1 MIPTKNDKILSIP
14 QILTFLS
21 IITIAISTEPTTEA
35 GTTREKRDF
44 LEVGNLF
51 PSLPQP
57 TPPIPLNT
65 FYINSPNNIETLSS
79 WKPVLSSSDFPATN
93 FHASSFD
100 PYLNNPHPQL
110 HNIEVPSSALNSYYS
125 NGRLV
130 KQYEVIERYDEGIN
144 QFFENSLGD
153 SQSFARSYGF
163 IHPTLNGRNL
173 QQNQVFSI
181 PLNYNFLS
189 TFDGKPRNPKLL
201 ASSARQ
207 QAQGPVALGSGSLG
221 YIRNPNGGI
230 YLGSGSLGYINGQQS
245 LTNLNTVPRRQ
256 NILVLPGPLNFGHTL

>member
-1 MIPTKNDKILSIP
+1 MLSIQ

-21 IITIAISTEPTTEA
+21 IITIAISTDTTTGPE
-35 GTTREKRDF
+35 TTREKRDF
-44 LEVGNLF
+44 LELGNIF
-51 PSLPQP
+51 PSLPQS

-79 WKPVLSSSDFPATN
+79 WKPVISATDFPQTN

-100 PYLNNPHPQL
+100 PYLNSPPQ
-110 HNIEVPSSALNSYYS
+110 IEIPNSLNSYYS

-130 KQYEVIERYDEGIN
+130 KQYEVIERFDEGIN
-144 QFFENSLGD
+144 QYFEDALGE
-153 SQSFARSYGF
+153 SQAFARSYGF

-201 ASSARQ
+201 ATNERQ
-207 QAQGPVALGSGSLG
+207 VQAPIALGSGSLG

-230 YLGSGSLGYINGQQS
+230 YLGSGSLGYINGQSS

-256 NILVLPGPLNFGHTL
+256 KLLVLPGPLNFGHTL